1 MIYNESIDFLI
12 RLFEIVN
19 RKFLEIFFNHKA
31 FSEIIYLLLKKKYAL
46 SLLMHLFLLKTK
58 HRENETN

>member
-31 FSEIIYLLLKKKYAL
+31 FSEIIYLLLKKSIHYP
-46 SLLMHLFLLKTK
+46 F
-58 HRENETN
+58 